1 MADVVR
7 IGIVGCGRISEANH
21 IPGYL
26 ETEGCTVTAL
36 CDPLAEHMSAVKEK
50 FPELKDAKCFE
61 KDADLFASG
70 LVDAVSICTPNDCH
84 YPQTVAAC
92 ASGLH
97 VLCEKPM
104 AATLEQTTEMIEAAR
119 KAGVILQINQ
129 SLRYNAQY
137 QAVVD
142 LVKDGAIGEP
152 FHVRCIRGGNGTPNV
167 GWSPGADWFV
177 QKKHEGGLLVDIGI
191 HMADLMRMIMGD
203 ADKVAGLVD
212 TRLPDIDVAD
222 NVNALFRYKNGG
234 TGVLEM
240 SWTLPGGAGFLE
252 VYGTKGRIRMGFSD
266 KGTELW
272 KDGEEKETATT
283 YPKAAP
289 RDNSQR
295 VFRDAVLGK
304 GSSLT
309 PGEYGRRSLALCL
322 AIQESSDTGAFVSV
336 KHFEGDD
343 AI

>member
-7 IGIVGCGRISEANH
+7 IGIVGCGRISEADH
-21 IPGYL
+21 ISGYL
-26 ETEGCTVTAL
+26 KAGGSEVTGL
-36 CDPLAEHMSAVKEK
+36 CDPLPERIAAVKEQ
-50 FPELKDAKCFE
+50 FPELKDAECFE
-61 KDADLFASG
+61 KDTDLFASG

-92 ASGLH
+92 ESGLH

-104 AATLEQTTEMIEAAR
+104 AATLEQTTEMIEAAEA
-119 KAGVILQINQ
+119 AGVILQINQ
-129 SLRYNAQY
+129 SMRYNAQY

-142 LVKDGAIGEP
+142 LVKEGAIGGP
-152 FHVRCIRGGNGTPNV
+152 FHVRCIRAGNGTPNK

-212 TRLPDIDVAD
+212 TRLPDIDVSD
-222 NVNALFRYKNGG
+222 NVNALYRYKNGG
-234 TGVLEM
+234 TGVLEL

-252 VYGTKGRIRMGFSD
+252 VYGTEGRIRMGFSD
-266 KGTELW
+266 KGIELW
-272 KDGEEKETATT
+272 KDGEKKDTATT
-283 YPKAAP
+283 YPEAAP
-289 RDNSQR
+289 RDGSQK
-295 VFRDAVLGK
+295 VFLDAVRGK

-309 PGEYGRRSLALCL
+309 PGEYGRRALALCL
-322 AIQESSDTGAFVSV
+322 AIQESSDTGGFVEV
-336 KHFEGDD
+336 KHFEGEDG
-343 AI
+343 I